1 MLFNGLSFDGEND
14 IKYLP
19 NPNRLA
25 NLAFSFQLKAVSDTY
40 FEGFMHRIYLKN
52 YRFNMHLAEKY
63 ILAEVGTQDNTVSQA
78 MNSMEILAEV
88 LDAVL
93 SD

>member
-1 MLFNGLSFDGEND
+1 
-14 IKYLP
+14 
-19 NPNRLA
+19 
-25 NLAFSFQLKAVSDTY
+25 
-40 FEGFMHRIYLKN
+40 
-52 YRFNMHLAEKY
+52 MHLAEKY